1 MNNNFLHHFLEK
13 HWLIDIYIQEQEEY
27 LQDKICAYA
36 HEVNTTWHAIA
47 IWTWQECE
55 DARESSPYDGFI
67 IREATQSEKDFYATR
82 SI

>member
-1 MNNNFLHHFLEK
+1 MNNNFLHHFLET
-13 HWLIDIYIQEQEEY
+13 HWLIDIYIQEEEEY

-36 HEVNTTWHAIA
+36 HEDIRKALT

-55 DARESSPYDGFI
+55 DARSWHQYSSFI

>member
-1 MNNNFLHHFLEK
+1 MTFLHHFLEM
-13 HWLIDIYIQEQEEY
+13 HWLIDIYIQEEELY

-36 HEVNTTWHAIA
+36 HKDTRKALT

-55 DARESSPYDGFI
+55 DARENNYYSWYV
-67 IREATQSEKDFYATR
+67 IREATQSEKDFYDTR